1 MKKSMLLAMLLCVF
15 VLSNQAV
22 AGDWKKLGEKTVNL
36 LGERESIWVSDHN
49 RYNFIKLKVLDQGVE
64 FRKVVVVFGDGQRRE
79 MPVRSFIR
87 KGGETV
93 ALQLPRG
100 SRYITRI
107 ILEYKTRSGTLKRGR
122 VVVYGRR
129 S

>member
-1 MKKSMLLAMLLCVF
+1 MFLCVF

-36 LGERESIWVSDHN
+36 LGERESIWVSDRN
-49 RYNFIKLKVLDQGVE
+49 RYDFIKLKVLDQGVE
-64 FRKVVVVFGDGQRRE
+64 FRKVTVVFGDGQRRE

-100 SRYITRI
+100 GRYITRI

-122 VVVYGRR
+122 VAVYGRR